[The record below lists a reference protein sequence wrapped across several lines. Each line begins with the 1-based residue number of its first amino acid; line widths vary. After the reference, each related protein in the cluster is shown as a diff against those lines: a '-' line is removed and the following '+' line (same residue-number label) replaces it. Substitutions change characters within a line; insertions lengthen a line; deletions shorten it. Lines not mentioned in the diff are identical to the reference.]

1 MKNVKRNATAAEVME
16 NGERIKMVEH
26 EDGTSTEYRLLNGVV
41 FAIGFD
47 ALGYRSDFWC
57 MGKEKMVARM
67 YGISK

>member
-1 MKNVKRNATAAEVME
+1 
-16 NGERIKMVEH
+16 MVEH
-26 EDGTSTEYRLLNGVV
+26 EDGSTTEYRLLNGVV

-47 ALGYRSDFWC
+47 ALGYRNDFWC